1 MTNLL
6 FAAPVGWEPGTKDAR
21 TINSALAVHARDA
34 NSYLVPSSTH
44 ARQEIF
50 VGPLHLVDDF
60 EAALGQVPDC
70 RA

>member
-21 TINSALAVHARDA
+21 TINSARTVHAREVDW
-34 NSYLVPSSTH
+34 YLIPSSTH
-44 ARQEIF
+44 AGQEIF
-50 VGPLHLVDDF
+50 VGPLHFVDDF

>member
-1 MTNLL
+1 MT
-6 FAAPVGWEPGTKDAR
+6 AALRRSCPSLGLRTLEQLIAPAPFTPGSR
-21 TINSALAVHARDA
+21 
-34 NSYLVPSSTH
+34 LVLIPSSTH

-50 VGPLHLVDDF
+50 VGPLHLLDDS